1 MDTNANAQRHLQLQ
15 LHFNP
20 QSECWPERH
29 SQRYSN
35 TQYEP
40 HCDAHRVAD
49 FHSDANIEL
58 QREPQCKPK
67 SQHQPYADMQ
77 YQPHYQ
83 LQHDREPQPKP

>member
-1 MDTNANAQRHLQLQ
+1 MDTNANAQRQLQLQ

-49 FHSDANIEL
+49 FHSDANIKL

-67 SQHQPYADMQ
+67 SQYHRNYHFWNADASVSRNRQ
-77 YQPHYQ
+77 Q
-83 LQHDREPQPKP
+83 RSA